1 MFLILDAV
9 VSYRSV
15 PRILQLLDQKTP
27 LSLKW
32 IPHFTSV
39 INWTLRLGLGLLKQ
53 VSPIVEPWLAIIDH
67 SIDVGTKKVL
77 VVLRVKMDALAN
89 RKGAV
94 RLEDCE
100 CIGMKVCEKV
110 NGDTLSL
117 DLESIFNQAG
127 TPLAVIKDN
136 DYTLQKGVRLWSEK
150 QDKIVHVIEDIGHVI
165 ATALKKQ
172 FGESKGYKRLTT
184 ATTKGAKRLRQT
196 EFAFLVPP
204 KLRTKGRFQNI
215 SKLGK
220 WADKMIDVLGVKGRA
235 KKGSLL
241 AKLRLALPNFSRLK
255 PFIKRFALTTA
266 CISQVMKILK
276 KEGLDQ
282 NRYEQCCSLVQNLPK
297 HSLVK
302 NRLLIWLEQHLDIQ
316 KKITSMPLLVSSD
329 IIESLFGHFKHI
341 LERSPQ
347 ADMNRTTLLI
357 PALCGKLNEREFT
370 QILNQTPHSDLKKWE
385 DENIPYTMRRKRQA
399 FFNSNESQ
407 IAGRIALE

>member
-1 MFLILDAV
+1 VFLILDAV

-27 LSLKW
+27 FSLKW

-39 INWTLRLGLGLLKQ
+39 INWTLRFGLGRLKQ
-53 VSPIVEPWLAIIDH
+53 VSPIIEPWLAIIDH

-77 VVLRVKMDALAN
+77 VVLRVKMDALAH

-110 NGDTLSL
+110 NGDTIA
-117 DLESIFNQAG
+117 LELERIFNQAG
-127 TPLAVIKDN
+127 TPLGVIKDN

-172 FGESKGYKRLTT
+172 FGESKGYKRLTI

-204 KLRTKGRFQNI
+204 KLRTKGRFQSI

-241 AKLRLALPNFSRLK
+241 SKLRLALPNFSRLK

-266 CISQVMKILK
+266 CVSQVMKILK

-282 NRYEQCCSLVQNLPK
+282 KRYEQCCSLVQNLPK

-302 NRLLIWLEQHLDIQ
+302 KRLLIWLEQHLDIQ
-316 KKITSMPLLVSSD
+316 QKITSMPLLISSD
-329 IIESLFGHFKHI
+329 IIESLFGHFKYI

-357 PALCGKLNEREFT
+357 PALCGKLNGRELT

-399 FFNSNESQ
+399 FFNQNESQ
-407 IAGRIALE
+407 ISGSIVLE